1 MTSTKYRPRTIPITE
16 IEQSAFCRS
25 TSSLKSKTLA
35 EELKAGVRWQTIPA
49 EYRTLESDQ
58 VVERIRDA
66 RAKLG
71 ERIMVLGHHY
81 QRDEVIQF
89 ADFRGDS
96 YNLSKY
102 AAETK
107 GLEAVIFCGVHF
119 MAETADVLTDSDVS
133 VILPNLMAGCS
144 MADMAKIDDVEDCWD
159 ELTEVY
165 GNEKI
170 IPITYM
176 NSTAAIKSLCGE
188 NGGIVCTS
196 SNATKVFEWAFERG
210 HRVLFLPDQH
220 LGRNT
225 GLKLGIPSDEMVV
238 WSPFKGSGG
247 NSLEQLQK
255 AKVVLWEGH
264 CSVHTRFTVDQVQ
277 IAREKHPSV
286 NVIVHP
292 ECPQDVLAAADMN
305 GSTELIIKTIS
316 EAEAGTEWAVGT
328 EISLVNR
335 LAKEHPDKTVFCLDP
350 VVCPCSTMY
359 RIHPT
364 YLLWVLEALND
375 GVTVNQ
381 ISVDKNTQ
389 KNALVALERMLN
401 VN

>member
-1 MTSTKYRPRTIPITE
+1 MTSAKYRPRTIPITE

-25 TSSLKSKTLA
+25 TSNLKSKTLA

-49 EYRTLESDQ
+49 EYRTLESNE
-58 VVERIRDA
+58 VVDRIREA

-71 ERIMVLGHHY
+71 DRIMILGHHY

-107 GLEAVIFCGVHF
+107 NLEAVIFCGVHF
-119 MAETADVLTDSDVS
+119 MAETADILTDSDVS

-144 MADMAKIDDVEDCWD
+144 MADMAKIDDVKECWD
-159 ELTEVY
+159 ELTEIY

-188 NGGIVCTS
+188 NEGIVCTS

-210 HRVLFLPDQH
+210 QRVLFLPDQH

-225 GLKLGIPSDEMVV
+225 GLKLGVPADEMVV

-247 NSLEQLQK
+247 NSLEKLQK

-264 CSVHTRFTVDQVQ
+264 CSVHTRFTVDQIQ

-286 NVIVHP
+286 NIIVHP
-292 ECPQDVLAAADMN
+292 ECTQDVLASADMN
-305 GSTELIIKTIS
+305 GSTELIIKTIT
-316 EAEAGTEWAVGT
+316 EAEPGSVWAVGT

-375 GVTVNQ
+375 GVIVNQ
-381 ISVDKNTQ
+381 ITVDKETQ
-389 KNALVALERMLN
+389 QNGLIALERMLS
-401 VN
+401 VS

>member
-1 MTSTKYRPRTIPITE
+1 MTSTNYKPRIIPITE

-25 TSSLKSKTLA
+25 TSNLKSKTLA

-49 EYRTLESDQ
+49 EYRTLDTDE
-58 VVERIRDA
+58 VVDRIRES
-66 RAKLG
+66 RSKLG
-71 ERIMVLGHHY
+71 DRIMVLGHHY

-102 AAETK
+102 AAEAK

-119 MAETADVLTDSDVS
+119 MAETADILTDPDVS
-133 VILPNLMAGCS
+133 VILPNLAAGCS
-144 MADMAKIDDVEDCWD
+144 MADMAKIADVEECWD
-159 ELTEVY
+159 ELSQLY
-165 GNEKI
+165 GNEKL

-176 NSTAAIKSLCGE
+176 NSTAAIKSLCGKNE
-188 NGGIVCTS
+188 GIVCTS
-196 SNATKVFEWAFERG
+196 SNATKVFEWAFQRG
-210 HRVLFLPDQH
+210 QRVLFLPDQH

-225 GLKLGIPSDEMVV
+225 GLKLGISSEEMVV
-238 WSPFKGSGG
+238 WSPFKNNGG
-247 NSLEQLQK
+247 NSLEELNQ
-255 AKVVLWEGH
+255 AKIVLWEGH
-264 CSVHTRFTVDQVQ
+264 CSVHTRFSVDQINQ
-277 IAREKHPSV
+277 AREKHPNV

-292 ECPQDVLAAADMN
+292 ECTQDVLGSADIN

-316 EAEAGTEWAVGT
+316 EAASGSEWAIGT

-375 GVTVNQ
+375 GVVLNQ
-381 ISVDKNTQ
+381 IKVDRKTQ
-389 KNALVALERMLN
+389 GNALIALERMLR
-401 VN
+401 VS